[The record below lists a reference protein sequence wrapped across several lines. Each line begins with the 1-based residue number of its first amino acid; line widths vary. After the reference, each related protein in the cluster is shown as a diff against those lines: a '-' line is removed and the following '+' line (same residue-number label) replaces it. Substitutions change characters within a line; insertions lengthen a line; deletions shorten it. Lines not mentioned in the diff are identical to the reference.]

1 MNKKAVI
8 QLLITQFLS
17 ALADNAILF
26 ATLYVIKEKFS
37 GNDADV
43 YTGIVQGSFFVA
55 YILLAPYASVL
66 SEKVPKSN
74 VLWIGNVLKVV
85 GALFLLFGIDPALS
99 YAMVG
104 VGACVYGP
112 GKYSILKEL
121 TNNEKDLYKAN
132 GWVEG
137 STIFAILGGT
147 VLGETLTNIDFHL
160 SMYVILGIYAL
171 SFVMAWIL
179 PKGAVLNNMQFRK
192 AWRTFGKDVHSLL
205 SMKEARST
213 LIGTGSFW
221 MVSAVIRIAMLAW
234 IPVALHMGDKGNV
247 SLYMAMTAIGIVI
260 GSLVSPY
267 MIPLHKI
274 TRISLL
280 GMGMAVSV
288 SLIGW
293 FPNAIFICIT
303 LFASG
308 FLGGAY
314 IIPLNTIL
322 QEKGSAIGTGKTI
335 AIQNFVQN
343 AMMVIGMLLYTGGLK
358 IGMTIPLILVGFGV
372 LFFVLSLVVRIL
384 FSRLSKTS

>member
-372 LFFVLSLVVRIL
+372 LFFVLSLVVRLL